1 LTGCAPRR
9 TLACMEVRFAPETEA
24 KLSQLAAQRGS
35 NPESLVQEAVERLID
50 YDEWYIREVEKG
62 LAQID
67 AGELLEQEEVGR
79 RLEKLIAEK
88 QRPV

>member
-1 LTGCAPRR
+1 
-9 TLACMEVRFAPETEA
+9 MEVHFSPDTQA
-24 KLSQLAAQRGS
+24 KLNQLAAQSHR

-50 YDEWYIREVEKG
+50 YDAWFLREVEKG

-67 AGELLEQEEVGR
+67 AGELLEHEEVGR

-88 QRPV
+88 RHPV